1 MNVWSTIQKT
11 VEKKLLARCFINT
24 VPAKLSVLSD
34 FLLAFASL
42 SNWDISNKSINN
54 AVALKRQSECRLG
67 AHGAEATCE
76 REGCGAA
83 RERSRW
89 CQWCFKWPR
98 YHSCIKHTGLQ
109 SALSPRASLC
119 AIRLPLNSSKL
130 AVGFFTLCLWRARG
144 ELRSY
149 FFPVLF

>member
-1 MNVWSTIQKT
+1 MFCV
-11 VEKKLLARCFINT
+11 L
-24 VPAKLSVLSD
+24 VPAD
-34 FLLAFASL
+34 YPDNFASL
-42 SNWDISNKSINN
+42 FVFDQQCSSKVSFRDFFFPPCICISVESRSPNTWRGGKENT
-54 AVALKRQSECRLG
+54 VALQKWGEYRVVIMGEDG
-67 AHGAEATCE
+67 AKTTCE
-76 REGCGAA
+76 LRGSAA
-83 RERSRW
+83 ASAQSRW

-144 ELRSY
+144 
-149 FFPVLF
+149 